1 MLCFPALLSL
11 ILGCRSRSQFEL
23 FQESHLTLDLD
34 LGRSLQL
41 IRDDTLSRDH
51 RNSSKNE
58 NRQSKDCH
66 LKQNIHKIWVF
77 WLLLGFMYFC
87 SWLAENHKS
96 YMFMPILMYI
106 FSPCQVVPGVCLSQ
120 KVPQCA
126 TSNTPKRH
134 PFFTKMANLT
144 KSIPNSSAEACDKFH
159 PNYENTDMEGN
170 WQTQIPHV
178 VEFGFA
184 SCTLLKLSYHNSFN
198 CINFLIW
205 EILSHMSM

>member
-96 YMFMPILMYI
+96 YMFMLILMYV

-134 PFFTKMANLT
+134 PFFLLKWPIWPRASLT
-144 KSIPNSSAEACDKFH
+144 AVLKRVISSIQITRILIWKATGKPKFH
-159 PNYENTDMEGN
+159 M
-170 WQTQIPHV
+170 
-178 VEFGFA
+178 
-184 SCTLLKLSYHNSFN
+184 
-198 CINFLIW
+198 
-205 EILSHMSM
+205 